1 MSLWGQLKSNGG
13 QLQPRESVS
22 CIYRLG
28 MCTGGLLQVPSGGDV
43 SDVAINVP
51 EIDFMPMYLAEV
63 AELVAL
69 PD

>member
-1 MSLWGQLKSNGG
+1 MHWGIITSTV
-13 QLQPRESVS
+13 RW
-22 CIYRLG
+22 
-28 MCTGGLLQVPSGGDV
+28 GL
-43 SDVAINVP
+43 SDVTINVP